1 MTAKHSFT
9 LAALCALVSI
19 APATR
24 AEAPDAEAAAR
35 AQRWGV
41 LQQAIFGDR
50 TVRDGTGVIELDA
63 PPRAL
68 DAALVPVSL
77 RVVGNQPIKS
87 LYLVIDNNPSPLSAR
102 ITFGPKADPR
112 SMTLR
117 VRVDEYTLMHA
128 IAEAQDGSLYLAEKF
143 VKAAGGCSAPA
154 GSSSEQA
161 LKEIGRMKLKLLGDF
176 EAGKPLQAQL
186 MIRHPN
192 FNGMQMDQITRYYT
206 PARFIKTTEVTYEGS
221 RVFHLESDI
230 SISSDPVIVFGFVP
244 QAKGK
249 LEVVVHDTD
258 DRTFAHSFEIPP
270 PPAS

>member
-1 MTAKHSFT
+1 MTPKRIVTA
-9 LAALCALVSI
+9 AALCALASLAAI
-19 APATR
+19 AQP
-24 AEAPDAEAAAR
+24 EAPDADAVAR
-35 AQRWGV
+35 AERWKI
-41 LQQAIFGDR
+41 LQEAIFSDR
-50 TVRDGTGVIELDA
+50 TVRDGAGVIELEA

-77 RVVGNQPIKS
+77 RLVGNKPIKS

-128 IAEAQDGSLYLAEKF
+128 IAEAADGSLYLAEKF

-161 LKEIGRMKLKLLGDF
+161 LKEIGRMKLKLLGAF
-176 EAGKPLQAQL
+176 EAGKPVQAQL

-206 PARFIKTTEVTYEGS
+206 PARFIRTTEVSYEGD

-249 LEVVVHDTD
+249 LEVVVRDTD
-258 DRTFAHSFEIPP
+258 DATFAHSFDVP